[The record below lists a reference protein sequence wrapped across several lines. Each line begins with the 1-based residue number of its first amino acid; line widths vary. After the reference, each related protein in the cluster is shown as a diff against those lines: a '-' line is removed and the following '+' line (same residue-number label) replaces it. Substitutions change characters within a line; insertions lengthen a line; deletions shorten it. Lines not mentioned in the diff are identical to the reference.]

1 MVSPVRALG
10 EYHTRANW
18 FGAGLFDGAELA
30 GKELNMTDPD
40 QGGCAANKS
49 GQSEQKVPVGKK
61 AYVKPS
67 FEWERAFETMALA
80 CGKINTTQAQ
90 CKFNRK
96 NS

>member
-1 MVSPVRALG
+1 
-10 EYHTRANW
+10 
-18 FGAGLFDGAELA
+18 
-30 GKELNMTDPD
+30 MTDRD
-40 QGGCAANKS
+40 RGGPAANES
-49 GQSEQKVPVGKK
+49 ERSEQKVPAEKR
-61 AYVKPS
+61 AWVKPS